1 VESHDG
7 GLAGEVVVQLVV
19 ADPVEL
25 RSVRRHWQRASIE
38 CEDSQDT
45 RGRLCKLGNHV

>member
-7 GLAGEVVVQLVV
+7 CLAGEVVVQLVV

-25 RSVRRHWQRASIE
+25 HSVS
-38 CEDSQDT
+38 
-45 RGRLCKLGNHV
+45 RL